1 MEAGHP
7 ERAIEENQ
15 QELAAYMST
24 EGSTDITANT
34 ALWAYHT
41 IRGFC
46 HVWVETTVSREIA
59 EGKRY
64 IAKPAPSRPRG
75 KRSIKSFVDH
85 NPVQNVPEKYLES
98 HFCPRSPS

>member
-24 EGSTDITANT
+24 EGSNDITANA

-41 IRGFC
+41 MYGILSLLLLLLLLLLLF
-46 HVWVETTVSREIA
+46 
-59 EGKRY
+59 
-64 IAKPAPSRPRG
+64 
-75 KRSIKSFVDH
+75 DMM
-85 NPVQNVPEKYLES
+85 Q
-98 HFCPRSPS
+98 